1 MLEKITIHNMI
12 ALDRCQ
18 ASIDAVMNA
27 FKSQN
32 KINKR
37 TNTVMWIMML
47 SMLANQVVVSIQDK
61 QIKDLT
67 KEVKELKE
75 MKGE

>member
-1 MLEKITIHNMI
+1 MLEKITIHNMM
-12 ALDRCQ
+12 ALDRCMDGVDTALKALNVQ
-18 ASIDAVMNA
+18 H
-27 FKSQN
+27 

-37 TNTVMWIMML
+37 TKTVLGLTFLYMVI
-47 SMLANQVVVSIQDK
+47 NQLTIIAQDQ
-61 QIKDLT
+61 QIRDLT

>member
-12 ALDRCQ
+12 ALDRCMDGVDTAMKALNVQ
-18 ASIDAVMNA
+18 H
-27 FKSQN
+27 

-37 TNTVMWIMML
+37 TKTLFLL
-47 SMLANQVVVSIQDK
+47 SFAYMVINQLTIIAQDQ
-61 QIKDLT
+61 QIRDLT